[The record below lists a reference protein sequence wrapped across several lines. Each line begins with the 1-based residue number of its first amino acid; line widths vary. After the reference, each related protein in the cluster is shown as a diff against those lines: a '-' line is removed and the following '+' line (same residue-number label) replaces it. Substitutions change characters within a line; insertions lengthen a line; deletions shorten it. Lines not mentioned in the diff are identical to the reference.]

1 MASQD
6 SCKQTLDITIPVA
19 DVEEETEHV
28 IASLSQR
35 VRLPGF
41 RPGKVPAGMVRTR
54 FASDIRE
61 EVIRNLVPKRFQKE
75 VDDRNL
81 HVVGTPDITDVH
93 FHSGEPLTFKAQF
106 EVAPEFELG
115 EYRGLTVGYK
125 DPEVPEDEVAARLEQ
140 LRDQKASY
148 VNVDPRPIADKDYAV
163 VSLESLSG
171 LEKPIHQ
178 DELMLQIGGEN
189 TLVGFT
195 TNLLGLTPGDEKEFD
210 VVYPAD
216 YGDPKLSGKT
226 VQFRAKVSG
235 IRSKELPELNDDFA
249 KDLGDF
255 LTLEEL
261 RAEIKKSM
269 LREKEFAAKQEA
281 KNKLVEQLVD
291 SHEVPVPE
299 AYIER
304 QIELHVE
311 QYIRAVIA
319 SGGDPRSVKLDWD
332 KVREA
337 QRDRATRDVKA
348 SLVLERI
355 ADREAID
362 VTTDELDRE
371 VQRVAKQER
380 EPVAAVRRRLEEQGT
395 LRRIAARIRTDKTL
409 DFLFEQARKVAE
421 D

>member
-1 MASQD
+1 M
-6 SCKQTLDITIPVA
+6 
-19 DVEEETEHV
+19 DVEEETERV

-61 EVIRNLVPKRFQKE
+61 EVIRNLVPKRFKKE

-106 EVAPEFELG
+106 EIAPEFELG

-125 DPEVPEDEVAARLEQ
+125 EPEVTDDEVAARLEQ

-148 VNVDPRPIADKDYAV
+148 VNVDPRPVVDKDYAV
-163 VSLESLSG
+163 VALESLSG
-171 LEKPIHQ
+171 LEKPIKQ
-178 DELMLQIGGEN
+178 DELMIQIGGEN
-189 TLVGFT
+189 TLEGFT
-195 TNLLGLTPGDEKEFD
+195 KNLLGLTPGEEKEFD

-269 LREKEFAAKQEA
+269 LREKEFAAQQEA
-281 KNKLVEQLVD
+281 KNKLVGQLVD
-291 SHEVPVPE
+291 SHEFPVPE

-348 SLVLERI
+348 SLILERI

-362 VTTDELDRE
+362 VTNDELDRE

-380 EPVAAVRRRLEEQGT
+380 EAVAAVRRRLEENGA

>member
-1 MASQD
+1 
-6 SCKQTLDITIPVA
+6 
-19 DVEEETEHV
+19 
-28 IASLSQR
+28 
-35 VRLPGF
+35 
-41 RPGKVPAGMVRTR
+41 
-54 FASDIRE
+54 
-61 EVIRNLVPKRFQKE
+61 
-75 VDDRNL
+75 
-81 HVVGTPDITDVH
+81 
-93 FHSGEPLTFKAQF
+93 
-106 EVAPEFELG
+106 
-115 EYRGLTVGYK
+115 
-125 DPEVPEDEVAARLEQ
+125 
-140 LRDQKASY
+140 
-148 VNVDPRPIADKDYAV
+148 
-163 VSLESLSG
+163 
-171 LEKPIHQ
+171 
-178 DELMLQIGGEN
+178 
-189 TLVGFT
+189 
-195 TNLLGLTPGDEKEFD
+195 
-210 VVYPAD
+210 
-216 YGDPKLSGKT
+216 
-226 VQFRAKVSG
+226 AKVSG

-269 LREKEFAAKQEA
+269 LREKEFAAQQEA

-291 SHEVPVPE
+291 SHEFPVPE

-355 ADREAID
+355 ADREAVD
-362 VTTDELDRE
+362 VTNDELDRE

-380 EPVAAVRRRLEEQGT
+380 EPVAAVRRRLEEQGA